1 MEKLSLTVQIPALE
15 GTYNF
20 IVPGEYAD
28 RGCSEA
34 DGQNIKL

>member
-15 GTYNF
+15 GIYNF
-20 IVPGEYAD
+20 HCAGEYAD
-28 RGCSEA
+28 SGCSEA